1 MLLNGLHVGIR
12 RLNDKM
18 RLPLTKK
25 VSTVAG
31 DSVMQFF
38 SEMVVVVLGEAY
50 LRLKYIAISG
60 NILKLIQAKSLVAII
75 VCICFHILKN
85 IMH

>member
-1 MLLNGLHVGIR
+1 MMG
-12 RLNDKM
+12 
-18 RLPLTKK
+18 LPLTKK

>member
-1 MLLNGLHVGIR
+1 MFLLLLLLLVFLFVLNGLYIGLR

-18 RLPLTKK
+18 RLPLKKK

-38 SEMVVVVLGEAY
+38 PEMVGVVLGEAY
-50 LRLKYIAISG
+50 LL
-60 NILKLIQAKSLVAII
+60 
-75 VCICFHILKN
+75 
-85 IMH
+85 